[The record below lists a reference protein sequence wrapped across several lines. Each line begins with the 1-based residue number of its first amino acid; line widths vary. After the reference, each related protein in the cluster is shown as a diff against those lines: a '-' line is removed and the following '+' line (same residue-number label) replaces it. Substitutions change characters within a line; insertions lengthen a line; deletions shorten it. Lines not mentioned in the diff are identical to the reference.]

1 MAKRIHECREGQ
13 VVGIYD
19 SDRQKACIRIRARYE
34 EVSVG
39 AESETKYVTIIADKW
54 DPETASW
61 MPEEVRFKDREVGG
75 MWRAVYPVKN
85 LPVTNTVER

>member
-1 MAKRIHECREGQ
+1 MRIHECREGQ
-13 VVGIYD
+13 VVAVYEG
-19 SDRQKACIRIRARYE
+19 RGQKTCLKIRARCE
-34 EVSVG
+34 EISVG

-54 DPETASW
+54 DPEMASW